1 MTATA
6 PTADVLTRELVATE
20 DTWDLSTIYADDEA
34 WEAEFAAAPAL
45 VEAVVVRRG
54 HLGDSA
60 ASLRESLDAVNAAQ
74 ETIERLQVY
83 AALRRDEDV
92 ADQAAKARFER
103 SVALAINAAQALAFV
118 DPELLALPPD
128 RFAALAG
135 DPALA
140 TYQHLL
146 ANLERQRPHV
156 RSAEVEELL
165 ARQGDVARTASD
177 GFNALDNADLDY
189 GPVVG
194 EDGATLTLTKA
205 RHALLLRSKDRDLRQ
220 RANQQFMRAYREHQH
235 TLTALHAGSIRADLF
250 SARARNH
257 ATAREAALF
266 ANNVPVVVYDNL
278 VETVRGGRDVLRRA
292 YDLRRKVLG
301 VNQLQA
307 WDLYVPLSPEPE
319 RHYPYREAV
328 DVVLGGLAPLG
339 GEYVDT
345 LRAGFANRW
354 VDVYETKGKRSGAYS
369 WGAYGKPPVILMNWN
384 GTINDVFTLAHEA
397 GHAMHSLL
405 SDRALPFHEAGYPI
419 FLAEIASTVNET
431 LLTWH
436 LLAQTPEDD
445 VVGRFALLDRFA
457 DGYLGTVARQTQF
470 AEYESGSHALAES
483 GQPITLDALQGLYG
497 DLAEAYLPGVEI
509 SDDVRLTWARVPHFY
524 RAFYVYQYATG
535 LTAAIALASAIRDEG
550 EPARR
555 RYLDLLASGGKDY
568 PLNLLAAAGVDLTT
582 PAPIAAGLAEFE
594 RVVAEMES
602 IVEQGALA
610 GA

>member
-6 PTADVLTRELVATE
+6 STADILTRDLVAAE
-20 DTWDLSTIYADDEA
+20 DTWDLSPIYADDEA
-34 WEAEFAAAPAL
+34 WEADLAAAPVL
-45 VEAVVVRRG
+45 VEAVAVRRG

-60 ASLRESLDAVNAAQ
+60 ASLREALDAIHAAQ
-74 ETIERLQVY
+74 ETVERLQVY

-103 SVALAINAAQALAFV
+103 SVALAISAAQALAFV
-118 DPELLALPPD
+118 EPELLAVPPR
-128 RFAALAG
+128 RFAELAADSALT
-135 DPALA
+135 P
-140 TYQHLL
+140 YRHLL
-146 ANLERQRPHV
+146 DNLERQRPHV

-165 ARQGDVARTASD
+165 AQQRDVARTASD

-189 GPVVG
+189 GPIVG
-194 EDGATLTLTKA
+194 EDGTALTLTKA

-278 VETVRGGRDVLRRA
+278 VETVRNGRDVLRRA
-292 YDLRRKVLG
+292 HDLRRKVLG
-301 VNQLQA
+301 IDQLEM

-328 DVVLGGLAPLG
+328 EVVLDGLAPLG
-339 GEYVDT
+339 GAYVDT
-345 LRAGFANRW
+345 LRTGFANRW
-354 VDVYETKGKRSGAYS
+354 VDVYETKGKQSGAYS

-436 LLAQTPEDD
+436 LLAQTPADD
-445 VVGRFALLDRFA
+445 MVGRFALLDRFA
-457 DGYLGTVARQTQF
+457 DAYLGTVVRQTMF
-470 AEYESGSHALAES
+470 AEFESGSHALAES
-483 GQPITLDALQGLYG
+483 GRPITLDALQGLYG

-535 LTAAIALASAIRDEG
+535 LSAAIALASAIRDEG
-550 EPARR
+550 EPARL

-582 PAPIAAGLAEFE
+582 TAPIEAGLAEFE
-594 RVVAEMES
+594 RVIAEMEA